1 MTIKLNDLRDNKG
14 ARQTRK
20 RKGRGIGSGL
30 GKTAGRGHKGQKSRS
45 GVAIKGFEGGQM
57 PIYRRLPKRGFT
69 NIFRKAW
76 AVVNLGSL
84 QSAIDAK
91 KIDASKTITSELMQA
106 AGLARTG
113 LPLRLLAKGKLELVA
128 KNIVIEVEASS
139 KSALEAVVANG
150 GKVNL
155 MPFAGA
161 RAARQGK
168 KDEKKTEL
176 AKLDETK
183 SGETKP
189 EEKINWR
196 KVKKEKAKKEIAE
209 KVARGECKIK
219 YTKTRYKKTKDRK
232 AKYKKLEAK
241 QAPAPAQ

>member
-14 ARQTRK
+14 ARHARK

-84 QSAIDAK
+84 QRAIDAK
-91 KIDASKTITSELMQA
+91 KIDASKPITSEVMQL

-113 LPLRLLAKGKLELVA
+113 LPLRLLAKGNLTSKNVVFEVA
-128 KNIVIEVEASS
+128 ASS

-155 MPFAGA
+155 VPFQKEKKA
-161 RAARQGK
+161 RV
-168 KDEKKTEL
+168 DEKVDRR
-176 AKLDETK
+176 KL
-183 SGETKP
+183 
-189 EEKINWR
+189 
-196 KVKKEKAKKEIAE
+196 KKEEIKKKIAA
-209 KVARGECKIK
+209 KVARGECKP
-219 YTKTRYKKTKDRK
+219 
-232 AKYKKLEAK
+232 KYKKPQAK
-241 QAPAPAQ
+241 

>member
-14 ARQTRK
+14 ARHSRK

-76 AVVNLGSL
+76 AIVNLGSL

-91 KIDASKTITSELMQA
+91 KIDAGKTITSELIQA
-106 AGLARTG
+106 AGLARAG

-128 KNIVIEVEASS
+128 KNIVIEVAASS

-150 GKVNL
+150 GKVTL
-155 MPFAGA
+155 VPFVKV
-161 RAARQGK
+161 K
-168 KDEKKTEL
+168 K
-176 AKLDETK
+176 AKPGL
-183 SGETKP
+183 TKP
-189 EEKINWR
+189 GLTKPDLLGEAKPDEKINWR
-196 KVKKEKAKKEIAE
+196 KVKKEIAKKGIAE

-219 YTKTRYKKTKDRK
+219 YTKTRYEKTKNKK
-232 AKYKKLEAK
+232 AKDKKLEAK
-241 QAPAPAQ
+241 QAAAPAQ